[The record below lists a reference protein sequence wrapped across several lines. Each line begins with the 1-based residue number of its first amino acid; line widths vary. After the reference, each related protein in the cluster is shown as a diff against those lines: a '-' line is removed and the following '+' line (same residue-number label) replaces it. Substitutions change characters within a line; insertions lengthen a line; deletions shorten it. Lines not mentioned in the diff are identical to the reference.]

1 MELHFGIKKFLL
13 LRQLLVGLESDF
25 FLRGKFDNFL
35 ESLDLDLQFYIF
47 SVQGLLFF
55 EVGLVLCYLSVHFS
69 QLCFWLVDNI
79 AQGLVIL
86 FELDQSLHQELF
98 VRWHFAI
105 GLKVRLVILVL
116 LLLQQGDS
124 FVEFAYFLFHTKY
137 FCLVIVSDFLQI
149 YLLYF
154 LPLFLI
160 QFLKKL
166 ALAL

>member
-1 MELHFGIKKFLL
+1 MKRYLLFG
-13 LRQLLVGLESDF
+13 QLLVELESDF
-25 FLRGKFDNFL
+25 LLGGKFDDFL
-35 ESLDLDLQFYIF
+35 KSLDLDLQFYIF

-55 EVGLVLCYLSVHFS
+55 EVGLVLSYLSVHFS

-79 AQGLVIL
+79 AQRLVLL

-98 VRWHFAI
+98 VPWHFAI

-124 FVEFAYFLFHTKY
+124 FVELAYFLFHAKY
-137 FCLVIVSDFLQI
+137 FCLVIVSDFVQI

-154 LPLFLI
+154 LLLFLV

-166 ALAL
+166 TLAL